1 MNEFLDKNDQF
12 DLNHEIKNEWWKILK
27 AKTDKNKLVIQV
39 CYLIKQFSTL
49 LQMKFKWE
57 IKSLALK

>member
-49 LQMKFKWE
+49 LQMKFK
-57 IKSLALK
+57 